1 MLIDVCKKCGSS
13 IFLDI
18 LATAHEHNK
27 ETSIVIDEDG
37 NLTKEF
43 LPDYVVFACPKCG
56 MRFKRSFNELVSII
70 KDYILKSLISIRSA
84 DSYKN
89 VNKKLLRED
98 SGMSYCGICPGPFEA
113 DGYCLNDLKK
123 QCIVRKDCLTI
134 KDE

>member
-1 MLIDVCKKCGSS
+1 MLTDVCKKCGSS

-18 LATAHEHNK
+18 LATAQEHNK

-37 NLTKEF
+37 NPTKEF
-43 LPDYVVFACPKCG
+43 LSDYVVFACPKCG
-56 MRFKRSFNELVSII
+56 TRFKRPFSELVSII
-70 KDYILKSLISIRSA
+70 KDYILKSLISIRSL

-123 QCIVRKDCLTI
+123 QCAVRKACLTI